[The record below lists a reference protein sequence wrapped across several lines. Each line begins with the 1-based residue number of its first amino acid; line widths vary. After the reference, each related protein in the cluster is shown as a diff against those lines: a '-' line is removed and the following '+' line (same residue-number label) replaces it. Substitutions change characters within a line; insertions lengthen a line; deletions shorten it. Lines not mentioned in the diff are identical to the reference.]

1 MDIKFGEL
9 EEKHLESLM
18 NLYTQFG
25 IPVTKIP
32 ETELIFQ
39 DALNKGV
46 KYFGAFKGDCVIST
60 CYIAII
66 PNLTHLGKPIGF
78 IENVITDEKYRR
90 QGLGRKV
97 MQLAI
102 DYAKEQNC
110 NKVCLLSGS
119 HRVEAHKFYQNLG
132 FDGDYKRGF
141 LIKFWDY

>member
-1 MDIKFGEL
+1 MDIKFCEL
-9 EEKHLESLM
+9 EKKHLESLM
-18 NLYTQFG
+18 CLYAQYG
-25 IPVTKIP
+25 IPIDNTTDV
-32 ETELIFQ
+32 ESIFA
-39 DALNKGV
+39 DALTKGV
-46 KYFGAFKGDCVIST
+46 KYFGAVMGDAVIST

-66 PNLTHLGKPIGF
+66 PNLTHFGRPIGF

-90 QGLGRKV
+90 QGLGKNV

-119 HRVEAHKFYQNLG
+119 HRIEAHKFYEDLG

-141 LIKFWDY
+141 VIKFWDY